1 MRRPRSTLAKF
12 AATFVGGALAIA
24 LVAGVTIGVAA
35 QTPKAQSFKPLS
47 KLSLPELPQGST
59 LYDMNGDKMGR
70 LTGAENREI
79 VALSQ
84 ISPEM
89 QKTVLAV
96 EDRDFYN
103 HNGVSARSVARALKA
118 NTEAGGVSQGG
129 STITQQLVKLTM
141 VGNER
146 SISRKLKEAS
156 LAVQLERQF
165 CQGATKKECKDR
177 IFEQYL
183 NTIYLGRGAYG
194 VQAAAR
200 TYFGVDAKD
209 LTWGQSATLAAL
221 IRNPTGYDPI
231 RFPEVAEERRRIV
244 MSVLVGQ
251 KLLRQNQAELY
262 QEVPLPTEV
271 KERSVV
277 TSAADLS
284 YFERKV
290 RDELLRSSW
299 LASTPELR
307 KYLVFNGGLK
317 VTTTYDPRAQELAE
331 AAARTNPLK
340 AANPETQA
348 VVASVE
354 PATGAVRAVVGEVST
369 PKGAIVEVADS
380 KVGRSPGSSFKTF
393 TFAAAMEEGYS
404 VNDVISASP
413 APARLY
419 PGWGVEG
426 PSWPA
431 ECNGGT
437 LPLITALAKSN
448 NCAFVRL
455 QQAVGSAKVVDVARR
470 LGITTIQSPRDEVP
484 SLSLGGVSVRP
495 LEMAAAYA
503 AIAND
508 GKANPAHFID
518 KVVDGKGKVIYQYS
532 PPNTQA
538 ISVQSARETTAALQQ
553 VVRAGTY
560 GAGALPS
567 GRQAGGKT
575 GTNEQ
580 DSGANTDVWFVGFT
594 PEMSTAVWIGNP
606 ARVTNMRGG
615 KVQGGSTS
623 AKVWRA
629 FMAPYL
635 EGRPVAKFPA
645 AAANKGKGTVKDPWG
660 GETAPVLGSTV
671 PGRTTK
677 KPTGST
683 GTKST
688 ATTVAKSPGTTAGS
702 GGGTGGGAGGGTG
715 SGGGAGS
722 DGGTGTGTP

>member
-1 MRRPRSTLAKF
+1 MRRPKSTLAKL
-12 AATFVGGALAIA
+12 AATFVGGAVAIA

-35 QTPKAQSFKPLS
+35 QTPKAQSFTPLS

-59 LYDMNGDKMGR
+59 LLDMNGARMGR

-79 VALSQ
+79 VSLAQ

-165 CQGATKKECKDR
+165 CQGTTKKECKDR

-209 LTWGQSATLAAL
+209 LTWDQSATLAAL

-231 RFPEVAEERRRIV
+231 RYPEVAEERRRVV

-251 KLLRQNQAELY
+251 KLLRKNQADLY
-262 QEVPLPTEV
+262 LEVPLPTEV

-290 RDELLRSSW
+290 RDELLRSTW
-299 LASTPELR
+299 LAPTPELR

-331 AAARTNPLK
+331 AAAKTNPLK

-431 ECNGGT
+431 ECNGGALT
-437 LPLITALAKSN
+437 LIAAMAKSN

-455 QQAVGSAKVVDVARR
+455 QQAVGSAKVIDVARR

-484 SLSLGGVSVRP
+484 SLTLGGGSVRP

-508 GKANPAHFID
+508 GKANPPHFIQ
-518 KVVDGKGKVIYQYS
+518 KVVDGKGKVIYEYV

-538 ISVQSARETTAALQQ
+538 ISVQAARETTAALQQ

-560 GAGALPS
+560 AAGALPS
-567 GRQAGGKT
+567 GRPAAGKT

-635 EGRPVAKFPA
+635 EGRPVTKFQSA
-645 AAANKGKGTVKDPWG
+645 GAVKGKGTVKDPWG
-660 GETAPVLGSTV
+660 GETAPILGSTV
-671 PGRTTK
+671 PGRTGK
-677 KPTGST
+677 KST
-683 GTKST
+683 GTSGSGTKTT
-688 ATTVAKSPGTTAGS
+688 ATTEAKSPGTTAGS
-702 GGGTGGGAGGGTG
+702 GGGAGGDTGGGDGGG
-715 SGGGAGS
+715 SG
-722 DGGTGTGTP
+722 GGTGTGTP

>member
-1 MRRPRSTLAKF
+1 MRSPRSTPAKF
-12 AATFVGGALAIA
+12 AATFLGGAVAIA
-24 LVAGVTIGVAA
+24 LVAGVTIAVAA
-35 QTPKAQSFKPLS
+35 QTPRAQSFKPLS

-59 LYDMNGDKMGR
+59 LFDMNGERMGR

-79 VALSQ
+79 VALTK
-84 ISPEM
+84 ISPQM
-89 QKTVLAV
+89 RKTVLAV
-96 EDRDFYN
+96 EDRDFYR

-146 SISRKLKEAS
+146 TLSRKLKEAS

-165 CQGATKKECKDR
+165 CQNTTKKECKDR

-194 VQAAAR
+194 VQSAAR
-200 TYFGVDAKD
+200 TYFGVDAQD
-209 LTWGQSATLAAL
+209 LNWGQAATLVSL

-231 RFPEVAEERRRIV
+231 RFPDVARERRRV
-244 MSVLVGQ
+244 VLNVAVGQ
-251 KLLRQNQAELY
+251 GLLPKDQADLY
-262 QEVPLPTEV
+262 NEVELPTEV
-271 KERSVV
+271 RERSVV

-299 LASTPELR
+299 LAPTPELR

-317 VTTTYDPRAQELAE
+317 VSTTYDPRAQELAE

-340 AANPETQA
+340 KANPETQA

-369 PKGAIVEVADS
+369 PRGTIVEVADA

-393 TFAAAMEEGYS
+393 TFAAAMEAGYS
-404 VNDVISASP
+404 VNDVISTNP

-419 PGWGVEG
+419 PSWGVEG

-431 ECNGGT
+431 ECSGGA

-455 QQAVGSAKVVDVARR
+455 QQAVGSDKVIDVARR
-470 LGITTIQSPRDEVP
+470 LGINTVQSPRDEVP
-484 SLSLGGVSVRP
+484 SLTLGGVSVRP

-503 AIAND
+503 TIAND
-508 GKANPAHFID
+508 GKYNPPHFIT
-518 KVVDGKGKVIYQYS
+518 KVVDGKGKVIYEYS
-532 PPNTQA
+532 APNTQA

-560 GAGALPS
+560 AAGALPS
-567 GRQAGGKT
+567 GRPAAGKT

-606 ARVTNMRGG
+606 GAVTNMRGG

-623 AKVWRA
+623 ARVWRA

-635 EGRPVAKFPA
+635 EGRPVVKFA
-645 AAANKGKGTVKDPWG
+645 AADPIKGKGTVKDPWG
-660 GETAPVLGSTV
+660 GETAPIVGSSTV
-671 PGRTTK
+671 PGSK
-677 KPTGST
+677 
-683 GTKST
+683 KST
-688 ATTVAKSPGTTAGS
+688 PTTARPTPS
-702 GGGTGGGAGGGTG
+702 TSPPATSPPATSPPAPPAPEAGTG
-715 SGGGAGS
+715 
-722 DGGTGTGTP
+722 